1 MRAGPHGGKKVVIH
15 MINPEPAAD
24 DWHEEGIILNL
35 NARLRANGMP
45 VAENQP
51 TAWAHTRDALEEKL
65 TAIAGL
71 AQ

>member
-1 MRAGPHGGKKVVIH
+1 
-15 MINPEPAAD
+15 MINPEPVAD

-45 VAENQP
+45 VVENQP

-65 TAIAGL
+65 TAIAGP